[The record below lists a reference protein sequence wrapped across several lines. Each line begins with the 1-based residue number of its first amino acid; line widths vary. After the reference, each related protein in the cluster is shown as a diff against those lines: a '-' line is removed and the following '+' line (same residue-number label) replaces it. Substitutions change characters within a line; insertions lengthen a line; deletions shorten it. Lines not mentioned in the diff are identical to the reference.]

1 MKCTLLVV
9 ACAILVL
16 APRASLAQEDVV
28 ECDAPNTVIEYCDQ
42 AETIVQ
48 VGSSTVYPLAK
59 LYQRFY
65 SDEIVFPT
73 VGSSGSSLGF
83 LNLLSGNADIALASR
98 ALASKDYTAV
108 GCDGND
114 VRGGIASAECQ
125 GISPQ
130 GIQVG
135 SDMIA
140 VFVHPNNMYVDS
152 LTSDQLGQLF
162 SGSVAWGDVISGA
175 PNVVPN
181 LYIADPLSG
190 TFDFFESASGTRLP
204 REGGYSDDVSL
215 LAGAKNDENALGF
228 VPLAFVLDSNA
239 VKVVDVDGVDPT
251 TTTNPESYNF
261 FRPLFFYYDENSASS
276 AVKRY
281 ICGLMNQDGQRIVT
295 DSGYV
300 QIPQSLISSNVRT
313 LDCSG
318 LSTPTRTYTG
328 INKQFTYCRDMNEI
342 TLSGSSTVYPFA
354 QQLAIENPNTWL
366 YPVSGSSSSGV
377 GIRTFLA
384 GATDIGTASRAL
396 KDSDYSALG
405 CDPNLVV
412 DSIAS
417 GPCQGILPK
426 GAVVG
431 RDMLAVI
438 VNTANPI
445 SSAGISSIGLK
456 DIFTGLTTWSSI
468 GTTSRQIPQAV
479 GTATVKY
486 CIPDPLSGTHSFFE
500 DYIGAEITRDV
511 DITFFTSDEEII
523 DCVASNPNAI
533 GFLGRAF
540 VTDEVVAVSVD
551 GQDPFTDIS
560 QYPIARP
567 LYFYYDG
574 SDSGY
579 RKATIEFVCEALS
592 DVGIAAMSKAGYV
605 PLTCDDIELLK
616 IDLGLYC
623 GPTSNTLLR
632 SPIN

>member
-1 MKCTLLVV
+1 
-9 ACAILVL
+9 
-16 APRASLAQEDVV
+16 
-28 ECDAPNTVIEYCDQ
+28 
-42 AETIVQ
+42 
-48 VGSSTVYPLAK
+48 
-59 LYQRFY
+59 
-65 SDEIVFPT
+65 
-73 VGSSGSSLGF
+73 
-83 LNLLSGNADIALASR
+83 
-98 ALASKDYTAV
+98 
-108 GCDGND
+108 
-114 VRGGIASAECQ
+114 
-125 GISPQ
+125 
-130 GIQVG
+130 
-135 SDMIA
+135 MIA
-140 VFVHPNNMYVDS
+140 VFVHPNNRYVDS

-239 VKVVDVDGVDPT
+239 VKVVDVDCVDPT

-313 LDCSG
+313 LGCSG

-511 DITFFTSDEEII
+511 TLLSLPLMKKSLIVSQAIRMPLDFWGVHLSLMKWLLYPSTDRTPSLTSRSIPLPARSTSITMDPTR
-523 DCVASNPNAI
+523 
-533 GFLGRAF
+533 GTGRL
-540 VTDEVVAVSVD
+540 
-551 GQDPFTDIS
+551 
-560 QYPIARP
+560 P
-567 LYFYYDG
+567 LNSFA
-574 SDSGY
+574 
-579 RKATIEFVCEALS
+579 KLFQTL
-592 DVGIAAMSKAGYV
+592 
-605 PLTCDDIELLK
+605 ELLPCPRL
-616 IDLGLYC
+616 DMC
-623 GPTSNTLLR
+623 PSPATTL
-632 SPIN
+632 SSSK